1 MSSKIEF
8 SRLYAIIIDDE
19 FDGRENLKKII
30 ENFCPEVKILGVA
43 DSVVNGNKLVSVH
56 KPDVVFLDLSM
67 PVLDGFDFL
76 DDYEEPDFMVV
87 IVSAY
92 EEHGI
97 KALKAGAV
105 DYLLKPINIKELKKT
120 VKKLLNIY
128 NKKYKE
134 VSFENDKIL
143 IPDSHG
149 FDVLFFNDIIRLE
162 ADASYTK
169 VITIEGKSVIVS
181 RTLKD
186 FEDILP
192 KNKFFR
198 THKSYLINLKYVKKY
213 SNNNGCFVIM
223 ADGCKVEISRRKA
236 TEFNQRIKT
245 MLNAV

>member
-8 SRLYAIIIDDE
+8 TRLNAIIIDDE

-30 ENFCPEVKILGVA
+30 ENFCPEVEILGVA
-43 DSVVNGNKLVSVH
+43 DSVVNGNKLVGAH
-56 KPDVVFLDLSM
+56 KPDVVFLDVNM

-76 DDYEEPDFMVV
+76 DDYDEPDFTVV
-87 IVSAY
+87 IVSAH

-105 DYLLKPINIKELKKT
+105 DYLLKPISIKELKKT

-134 VSFENDKIL
+134 ASIENDKIL
-143 IPDSHG
+143 IPTSHG
-149 FDVLFFNDIIRLE
+149 FDVLSFDNIIRLE
-162 ADASYTK
+162 ADTSYTK
-169 VITIEGKSVIVS
+169 VITVDGKSVIVS

-186 FEDILP
+186 FEDILLQ
-192 KNKFFR
+192 NNFFR

-213 SNNNGCFVIM
+213 SNNDGCFVVM
-223 ADGCKVEISRRKA
+223 ADGCKVDISRRKA